1 MSRKSENPMV
11 IEKEAR
17 IRELTEAALA
27 MLKEGWSEEEI
38 KANLRRTALYW
49 WAPSYATLKV
59 YVEAAMAR
67 AQAQLESQ
75 RRGEEGK
82 QVNKSG
88 A

>member
-49 WAPSYATLKV
+49 WAPSYATLKI
-59 YVEAAMAR
+59 YVEAAMER
-67 AQAQLESQ
+67 AEAQLESQ

>member
-1 MSRKSENPMV
+1 MRSQV
-11 IEKEAR
+11 
-17 IRELTEAALA
+17 RELTEAALA

-38 KANLRRTALYW
+38 KANLRRTALYC

>member
-1 MSRKSENPMV
+1 MV

-67 AQAQLESQ
+67 AEAQLEAQ

>member
-1 MSRKSENPMV
+1 MV

-27 MLKEGWSEEEI
+27 MLKKGWSEEQI

-49 WAPSYATLKV
+49 WAPSYATLKI
-59 YVEAAMAR
+59 YVEAAMER
-67 AQAQLESQ
+67 AQVQFEQSQ
-75 RRGEEGK
+75 RREE

>member
-1 MSRKSENPMV
+1 MV

-27 MLKEGWSEEEI
+27 MLEQGWSEEEI

-59 YVEAAMAR
+59 YVEAAMER
-67 AQAQLESQ
+67 AQVQFEQSQ

>member
-1 MSRKSENPMV
+1 MV

-27 MLKEGWSEEEI
+27 MLEQGWSEEEI

-49 WAPSYATLKV
+49 WAPSYATLKI
-59 YVEAAMAR
+59 YVEAAMER
-67 AQAQLESQ
+67 AQVQFEQSQ
-75 RRGEEGK
+75 RREE

>member
-1 MSRKSENPMV
+1 MV

-67 AQAQLESQ
+67 AEAQLEQSQ

>member
-1 MSRKSENPMV
+1 MV

-67 AQAQLESQ
+67 AEAQFEQSQ

>member
-1 MSRKSENPMV
+1 MV

-17 IRELTEAALA
+17 IQELTEAALA

-67 AQAQLESQ
+67 AEAQLEQSQ

>member
-67 AQAQLESQ
+67 AEAQLEAQ